1 MSTALRSVDP
11 GNISLPRL
19 SGLNRRLA
27 GIPSLHVGAAV
38 LSVLLGGLLLSI
50 STTRDP
56 LWWHLHFSQLG
67 IFGDFS
73 SALFNTTLKVSGAMV
88 IVLAHFV
95 RRDILRLGRG
105 AVRRGSATL
114 ACVCLH
120 VVGID
125 LALVGFVPLNTDKD
139 LHDRVAALMVLGFLV
154 LLASAPVMLHRLGRR
169 MAVSTGVALIW
180 LALSITLFVTAS
192 INLALFETISC
203 GAMFAWTGMLT
214 HTLGTPAASAGRRTD
229 AADDRGACLGRR
241 RLVIGRRRPPV
252 ARAASNP
259 RPAPAR
265 PIAPLA
271 TTRPGAAHGPATRAA
286 YRARSDTSA
295 RALSAPFVSRV
306 RGRGSSGTSSAATG
320 STGIRPLALP
330 RRMTA
335 DLQPPALL
343 RRMRVI
349 AAASRR
355 GRGRRRPAPRPARCP
370 VGTISA
376 VRGTRAGSPD
386 ARRRRTGRARRRRAR
401 LDAPGAARSLP
412 R

>member
-114 ACVCLH
+114 ACACLH

-265 PIAPLA
+265 PTAPLA
-271 TTRPGAAHGPATRAA
+271 TTRRGAAHGPATRAA

-295 RALSAPFVSRV
+295 PALSTVSRV
-306 RGRGSSGTSSAATG
+306 KGRGSSGTSLTATR
-320 STGIRPLALP
+320 SPGIRPLAPP
-330 RRMTA
+330 RRMAA
-335 DLQPPALL
+335 DLQPPALP
-343 RRMRVI
+343 RRMTEI
-349 AAASRR
+349 GAAFRR
-355 GRGRRRPAPRPARCP
+355 GRGRRLPTPRPASCP
-370 VGTISA
+370 AGTVSA
-376 VRGTRAGSPD
+376 ARGTRAGSPD

-401 LDAPGAARSLP
+401 LDALGAARSLP

>member
-180 LALSITLFVTAS
+180 LTLSITLFVTAT

-214 HTLGTPAASAGRRTD
+214 HTLGRPAASAGRRTD
-229 AADDRGACLGRR
+229 VTDDRGACLGRR
-241 RLVIGRRRPPV
+241 RLVVGRRRPPV
-252 ARAASNP
+252 ARATSRP
-259 RPAPAR
+259 RLAPVR

-271 TTRPGAAHGPATRAA
+271 TTRPGAAYKPATRAA

-295 RALSAPFVSRV
+295 PAPSTVSRA

-320 STGIRPLALP
+320 SAGIRPPAPP
-330 RRMTA
+330 RRMAA
-335 DLQPPALL
+335 DLQPPALP
-343 RRMRVI
+343 RRMTVI

-355 GRGRRRPAPRPARCP
+355 GRGHRLPTPRPASCP
-370 VGTISA
+370 AGAVSA
-376 VRGTRAGSPD
+376 ARDTRVGSPG
-386 ARRRRTGRARRRRAR
+386 ARRRRIGRARRRRAR

>member
-265 PIAPLA
+265 PTAPLA
-271 TTRPGAAHGPATRAA
+271 TTRRGAAHGPATRAA

-295 RALSAPFVSRV
+295 PALSTVSRV
-306 RGRGSSGTSSAATG
+306 KGRGSSGTSLTATR
-320 STGIRPLALP
+320 SPGIRPLAPP
-330 RRMTA
+330 RRMAA
-335 DLQPPALL
+335 DLQPPALP
-343 RRMRVI
+343 RRMTEI
-349 AAASRR
+349 GAAFRR
-355 GRGRRRPAPRPARCP
+355 GRGRRLPTPRPASCP
-370 VGTISA
+370 AGTVSA
-376 VRGTRAGSPD
+376 ARGTRAGSPD

-401 LDAPGAARSLP
+401 LDALGAARSLP

>member
-259 RPAPAR
+259 RPAPGR

-295 RALSAPFVSRV
+295 PALSTVSRV
-306 RGRGSSGTSSAATG
+306 RGRGNSGTSSAATR
-320 STGIRPLALP
+320 SPGIRPLAPP
-330 RRMTA
+330 RRVAA
-335 DLQPPALL
+335 DLQPPALPQ
-343 RRMRVI
+343 RMRMI

-355 GRGRRRPAPRPARCP
+355 GRSRRLPAPRPAPCRA
-370 VGTISA
+370 GTLSA
-376 VRGTRAGSPD
+376 ARGTRAVSPD

-401 LDAPGAARSLP
+401 LDALGVARSLP

>member
-180 LALSITLFVTAS
+180 LTLSITLFVTAT

-214 HTLGTPAASAGRRTD
+214 HTLGTPAASARRRTD
-229 AADDRGACLGRR
+229 AADDRGACLGPR
-241 RLVIGRRRPPV
+241 RLIIGRRRPPV
-252 ARAASNP
+252 ARAMS
-259 RPAPAR
+259 RPPLAPVR
-265 PIAPLA
+265 PIAPLS
-271 TTRPGAAHGPATRAA
+271 TIRPGAVHGPVSRAA

-295 RALSAPFVSRV
+295 PALSTVSRV
-306 RGRGSSGTSSAATG
+306 RGRGNSGTSSAATRSPG
-320 STGIRPLALP
+320 MRPLAPP
-330 RRMTA
+330 RRVAA
-335 DLQPPALL
+335 DLQPPALP
-343 RRMRVI
+343 RRMTMI

-355 GRGRRRPAPRPARCP
+355 GHGRRLPTPRPASSP
-370 VGTISA
+370 AGAISA
-376 VRGTRAGSPD
+376 ARDTRVGSPG

>member
-19 SGLNRRLA
+19 SGMNRRLA

-114 ACVCLH
+114 ACACLH

-229 AADDRGACLGRR
+229 ADDRGACLGRR

-265 PIAPLA
+265 PIARLA
-271 TTRPGAAHGPATRAA
+271 TTRPDAAHGPATRAA

-295 RALSAPFVSRV
+295 PALSTVSRV
-306 RGRGSSGTSSAATG
+306 KGRGSSGTSLTATR
-320 STGIRPLALP
+320 SPGIRPLAPP
-330 RRMTA
+330 RRMAA
-335 DLQPPALL
+335 DLQPPALP
-343 RRMRVI
+343 RRMTEI
-349 AAASRR
+349 GAASRR
-355 GRGRRRPAPRPARCP
+355 GRARRLPTPRPASCP
-370 VGTISA
+370 AGTVSA
-376 VRGTRAGSPD
+376 ARGTRAGSPD

-401 LDAPGAARSLP
+401 LDALGAARSLP

>member
-1 MSTALRSVDP
+1 MSTALRAVDP

-88 IVLAHFV
+88 VVLAHFV

-180 LALSITLFVTAS
+180 LTLSITLFVTAT

-214 HTLGTPAASAGRRTD
+214 HTLGTPAASARRRTD
-229 AADDRGACLGRR
+229 AADDRGACLGPR
-241 RLVIGRRRPPV
+241 RLIIGRRRPPV

-265 PIAPLA
+265 PIAPLS
-271 TTRPGAAHGPATRAA
+271 TIRPGAVHGPVSRAA

-295 RALSAPFVSRV
+295 PALSTVSRV
-306 RGRGSSGTSSAATG
+306 SRRGSSRTSSAATG
-320 STGIRPLALP
+320 SAGIRPPAPP
-330 RRMTA
+330 RRMAA
-335 DLQPPALL
+335 DLQPPALP
-343 RRMRVI
+343 RRMTVI

-355 GRGRRRPAPRPARCP
+355 GRGRRLPPPRPASSRA
-370 VGTISA
+370 GAISA
-376 VRGTRAGSPD
+376 ARDTRVGSPG

>member
-114 ACVCLH
+114 ACACLH

-241 RLVIGRRRPPV
+241 RLVIGHRRPPV

-265 PIAPLA
+265 PTAPLA
-271 TTRPGAAHGPATRAA
+271 TTRRGAAHGPATRAA

-295 RALSAPFVSRV
+295 PALSTVSRV
-306 RGRGSSGTSSAATG
+306 KGRGSSGTSLTATR
-320 STGIRPLALP
+320 SPGIRPLAPP
-330 RRMTA
+330 RRMAA
-335 DLQPPALL
+335 DLQPPALP
-343 RRMRVI
+343 RRMTEI
-349 AAASRR
+349 GAASRR
-355 GRGRRRPAPRPARCP
+355 GRARRLPTPRPASCP
-370 VGTISA
+370 AGTVSA
-376 VRGTRAGSPD
+376 ARGTRAGSPD

-401 LDAPGAARSLP
+401 LDALGAARSLP